1 MPCLRR
7 LPIPRSYLAMSFPSL
22 PVLLQATCLLASFVA
37 GASHAQSGIADAN
50 ATLPRASSSI
60 VLKPSPDFT
69 RLVKNYGGAVV
80 NIGVARE
87 ANVRRD
93 GNVLH
98 QDRVDE
104 STLGS
109 GFIVGTDGYILTNAH
124 VVARGTD
131 ISIKLN
137 DRREFKARLLGLD
150 PIADVALLK
159 IDASGLPVIKIGD
172 PARIEVGE
180 WVLAIGAPYGFS
192 NSVTAGIVSAKGRTL
207 PGADYMPFLQ
217 TDVPINPGNSGGPLF
232 NMRGEVIGINSRI
245 YSNSG
250 GYQGLS
256 FAIPIDVAMRIK
268 KQLQEKG
275 VVTRGRIGVAVQE
288 VNQALAQSFGLPRPV
303 GALVSYVEAHGAADR
318 AGLQPGDVI
327 LRVDKQDVIQS
338 ADALI
343 YIADL
348 RPGERVAVQIWRNR
362 AMKPLDVSI
371 DAFEA
376 RTPVPLK
383 PSEPAMSL
391 GMVVRPLLPQER
403 VTLRVEGGLLVE
415 RVNLAA
421 SRSGVKVGDV
431 ILALNGQPIANV
443 ESLQE
448 KIGLANGSA
457 ALLIQRGS
465 ARLFVP
471 VELPKRDVDDSS
483 DKANLP

>member
-1 MPCLRR
+1 M
-7 LPIPRSYLAMSFPSL
+7 
-22 PVLLQATCLLASFVA
+22 LLQ
-37 GASHAQSGIADAN
+37 D
-50 ATLPRASSSI
+50 
-60 VLKPSPDFT
+60 K
-69 RLVKNYGGAVV
+69 
-80 NIGVARE
+80 
-87 ANVRRD
+87 
-93 GNVLH
+93 
-98 QDRVDE
+98 VDE

-109 GFIVGTDGYILTNAH
+109 GFIVGADGYILTNAH

-131 ISIKLN
+131 ISVKLS

-180 WVLAIGAPYGFS
+180 WVLAIGAPFGFS

-245 YSNSG
+245 YSNNG

-268 KQLQEKG
+268 NQLQEKG
-275 VVTRGRIGVAVQE
+275 SVTRGRIGVAVQE
-288 VNQALAQSFGLPRPV
+288 VSQALAESFGLPKPV
-303 GALVSYVEAHGAADR
+303 GALVSYVEPHGAADR
-318 AGLQPGDVI
+318 SGLQPGDVI
-327 LRVDKQDVIQS
+327 LRVDKREVIQS

-343 YIADL
+343 YIAD
-348 RPGERVAVQIWRNR
+348 RMPGQRVAVQIWRNR
-362 AMKPLDVSI
+362 TTMDLDMSI

-376 RTPVPLK
+376 RTPVPAK
-383 PSEPAMSL
+383 SQEPAAPL

-403 VTLRVEGGLLVE
+403 LILQVDNGLLVE

-421 SRSGVKVGDV
+421 SRSGVKAGDV
-431 ILALNGQPIANV
+431 ILALNGQAITGI

-448 KIGLANGSA
+448 KLLFANGTA

-465 ARLFVP
+465 ARLFVAI
-471 VELPKRDVDDSS
+471 ELPKRSAEDAAV
-483 DKANLP
+483 NGETP

>member
-1 MPCLRR
+1 MTMFSSRLSPLLR
-7 LPIPRSYLAMSFPSL
+7 
-22 PVLLQATCLLASFVA
+22 ATCLLAVIA
-37 GASHAQSGIADAN
+37 ANLAHAQTGAADSNTMLPKASGTVA
-50 ATLPRASSSI
+50 
-60 VLKPSPDFT
+60 LKPGPDFT
-69 RLVKNYGGAVV
+69 RLVKASGGAVV

-87 ANVRRD
+87 A
-93 GNVLH
+93 VLH
-98 QDRVDE
+98 RQGNMLRQDRVDE

-109 GFIVGTDGYILTNAH
+109 GFIVGADGYILTNAH
-124 VVARGTD
+124 VVARGTE
-131 ISIKLN
+131 ISVKLS

-159 IDASGLPVIKIGD
+159 IDAAGLPVIKIGD

-268 KQLQEKG
+268 NQLQTKG

-288 VNQALAQSFGLPRPV
+288 VSQALAQSFGLPKPV
-303 GALVSYVEAHGAADR
+303 GALVSYVEPRGAADR

-327 LRVDKQDVIQS
+327 LRVDRQDVIQS

-343 YIADL
+343 YIAD
-348 RPGERVAVQIWRNR
+348 RTPGQRVAVQIWRNR
-362 AMKPLDVSI
+362 AAKELDMSV

-376 RTPVPLK
+376 RAPVAAK
-383 PSEPAMSL
+383 PSEPAAPL
-391 GMVVRPLLPQER
+391 GMVVRPLLEQER
-403 VTLRVEGGLLVE
+403 VVLRIENGLLVE

-421 SRSGVKVGDV
+421 ARSGVKAGDI
-431 ILALNGQPIANV
+431 ILALNGQPISSV

-448 KIGLANGSA
+448 GIRVANGAA

-471 VELPKRDVDDSS
+471 VELPKRESEEAVDGASV
-483 DKANLP
+483 P